1 MKVPQALL
9 LQLLA
14 GWYNG
19 GFFLF
24 HLKPKE
30 IMNESL
36 VTPVNDDGT
45 LNVIIEIPKG
55 SRNKYEIDKKTGF
68 VLLDRVLFSSVHYPC
83 DYGYVPNTLCED
95 GDPLDV
101 LVVGDDPLFPGVLV
115 EARPLGVLGMID
127 GGDSDAKIIAV
138 PTANPRYK
146 HINDISQLPPHL
158 LEEIEEF
165 FRSYKNLEKK
175 EVETTGWQGKEAAQ
189 KEIDLSLELFSKK

>member
-1 MKVPQALL
+1 
-9 LQLLA
+9 
-14 GWYNG
+14 
-19 GFFLF
+19 
-24 HLKPKE
+24 
-30 IMNESL
+30 MNESL
-36 VTPVNDDGT
+36 VTPVNDCGT

-68 VLLDRVLFSSVHYPC
+68 IVLDRVLFSSVHYPC

-101 LVVGDDPLFPGVLV
+101 LVVGDDPLFPGTLV

-146 HINDISQLPPHL
+146 HIKTIDQLPPHL

-175 EVETTGWQGKEAAQ
+175 AVETTGWQGMDAAQ
-189 KEIDLSLELFSKK
+189 KEINLSLELFSKK